1 MFYTYRAVQERI
13 TALTRVTII
22 YGPKE
27 VALHKITNTSDRI
40 IRKSL
45 ITLALTQS
53 ETLKALSTFGSTMRS
68 RRLGADKVRKL
79 DF

>member
-40 IRKSL
+40 IKSL